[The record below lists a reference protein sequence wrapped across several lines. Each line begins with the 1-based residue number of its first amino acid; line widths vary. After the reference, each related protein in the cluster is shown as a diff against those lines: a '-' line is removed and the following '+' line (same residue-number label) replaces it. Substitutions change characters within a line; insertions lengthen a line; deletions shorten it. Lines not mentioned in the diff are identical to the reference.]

1 MLRHGQSGR
10 VINVIFE
17 CRGKNEDRALEFEF
31 RRVLSNGTGWGYRQV
46 SFSDLTVAPRFGPK
60 AANLAGLQLA
70 DLVARPVALHSF
82 RPDQKNRTYEVLQE
96 KLEVCKEFP

>member
-17 CRGKNEDRALEFEF
+17 CRGKNEDRALELEF

-46 SFSDLTVAPRFGPK
+46 SFSDLTVAPRFEPK